1 MGSDHSTSNH
11 GQRSYNISTAVRRHF
26 QVWSPTKTD
35 NGKWVKPNFSSN
47 EIDGKTTE
55 NETLHNKCGTS
66 TTDGLVERLNRTIK
80 SVLAAYVEVNPT
92 TWDDKLPFVTFA
104 YNTAVQPSTK
114 KSPFEVLFGKKLV
127 IPTMA
132 DITCT
137 RKTTDGKPWMRY
149 LEAHLLIVKG

>member
-11 GQRSYNISTAVRRHF
+11 VQRSYNISTAVRRHF

-55 NETLHNKCGTS
+55 NETLHNQCGTS

-80 SVLAAYVEVNPT
+80 SVMAAYAEVDPT
-92 TWDDKLPFVTFA
+92 TWDD
-104 YNTAVQPSTK
+104 
-114 KSPFEVLFGKKLV
+114 
-127 IPTMA
+127 
-132 DITCT
+132 
-137 RKTTDGKPWMRY
+137 
-149 LEAHLLIVKG
+149 